1 VPMEAT
7 DMKSYLSG
15 GAANADPNAALGGII
30 SSVELSGTP
39 LHNLFD
45 QVDGAEASAGDTEYR
60 CIYVKNT
67 HATLTAQNL
76 KVWVNSESASADTD
90 EEIGLGTSAISGT
103 EQTVADEDTAPIGVT
118 FAQANGSGA
127 ALVIGNL
134 APGEWK
140 AIWIKRV
147 VSVAAAAANDDG
159 PTIRLGWDT
168 AA

>member
-1 VPMEAT
+1 MPMAST
-7 DMKSYLSG
+7 DIKAYLSG
-15 GAANADPNAALGGII
+15 GGANSDPNASLGGVI
-30 SSVELSGTP
+30 SSVELSATP

-45 QVDGAEASAGDTEYR
+45 QVASAEASAGDTEYR

-76 KVWVNSESASADTD
+76 KVYVNTESPSADTD
-90 EEIGLGTSAISGT
+90 EEIGLGTSVISGT
-103 EQTVADEDTAPIGVT
+103 EQTIADEDTGPVGVT
-118 FAQANGSGA
+118 FAQANGAGA
-127 ALVIGNL
+127 ALAIGDL

-147 VSVAAAAANDDG
+147 VSASAAAANDDG
-159 PTIRLGWDT
+159 PTITFAWDT